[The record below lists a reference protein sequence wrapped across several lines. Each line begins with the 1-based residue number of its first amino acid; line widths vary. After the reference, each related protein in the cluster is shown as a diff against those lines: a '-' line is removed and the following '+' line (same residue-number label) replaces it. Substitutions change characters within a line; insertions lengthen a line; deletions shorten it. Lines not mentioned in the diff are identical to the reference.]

1 MIDAEMLN
9 EIKFFEGLNT
19 SELEQIAKL
28 CLIVEFKKG
37 NKIFSRGNKAE
48 NFYIIKEGKV
58 KLCFQVNILLEE
70 KEISADTKKVGDVF
84 GWSAL
89 SEPYKLTLSANC
101 DEDCKLIQM
110 RGEEILSLCRKENH
124 IGFVIMQNLAKV
136 VSRRLA
142 QMQFICEKEIEMNVP
157 SFEGKH

>member
-1 MIDAEMLN
+1 MIDAEILK

-70 KEISADTKKVGDVF
+70 KEISVWRCF
-84 GWSAL
+84 
-89 SEPYKLTLSANC
+89 
-101 DEDCKLIQM
+101 
-110 RGEEILSLCRKENH
+110 
-124 IGFVIMQNLAKV
+124 
-136 VSRRLA
+136 
-142 QMQFICEKEIEMNVP
+142 
-157 SFEGKH
+157 